1 MDFTEKLKG
10 KAKAAGADL
19 VGIAPIERFAKEPPQ
34 NHPASIFPAGKAV
47 IVIGRRITRGTL
59 RGIEEGTNWNSYT
72 IFGYNNLDDAWVS
85 ETCYDVCMFLED
97 NGWEGVP
104 IFPHPPEV
112 WPQGVAVSPDRP
124 APNVIPDFD
133 YAAVAAGLGEIGYGG
148 FFLSPQYGPRQRLG
162 LIITDA
168 PLAADPLYPG
178 ELCGDCRQ
186 CAIQCPL
193 GAISEEDP
201 AERVCEEKKMQIG
214 RIQEE
219 ICRKCLNGA
228 YANRYHERGKTDRNA
243 ALCART
249 CIVALERAGKLE
261 NEFENPFR
269 KRPQWAVNIW
279 DEAGVMEEG
288 EGGVQ
293 WRGCADPGSTA
304 QGGK

>member
-1 MDFTEKLKG
+1 MDFTTELKG
-10 KAKAAGADL
+10 KAKAFGADL
-19 VGIAPIERFAKEPPQ
+19 VGIAPLERFASEPPQ
-34 NHPASIFPAGKAV
+34 RHPASIFPGGKAV
-47 IVIGRRITRGTL
+47 IAVGRRITRGTL

-72 IFGYNNLDDAWVS
+72 IFGYNNLDDAWVA
-85 ETCYDVCMFLED
+85 ETCYDLCMFLED

-112 WPQGVAVSPDRP
+112 WPQGVAVAPDRP

-133 YAAVAAGLGEIGYGG
+133 FAAVAAGLGEIGYGG
-148 FFLSPQYGPRQRLG
+148 FFLSPEFGPRQRLG

-168 PLAADPLYPG
+168 PLVADPLFQG
-178 ELCGDCRQ
+178 DLCGDCRQ

-193 GAISEEDP
+193 GAISEEEFSEV
-201 AERVCEEKKMQIG
+201 ACEDKKIQVG
-214 RIQEE
+214 KIQEE
-219 ICRKCLNGA
+219 LCRKCQNGA
-228 YANRYHERGKTDRNA
+228 FANRYHKRGKPERKA

-249 CIVALERAGKLE
+249 CMVALERAGKLE
-261 NEFENPFR
+261 NTFENPFR

-279 DEAGVMEEG
+279 GEAGIMEEG
-288 EGGVQ
+288 EGGAQ